1 MGDCSTKTNNE
12 NPNVELFMTILVN
25 IGNVLS
31 IMYNVPQMWRT
42 HKLKKADDI
51 SSHFLWMRL
60 SAGIVWSTYC
70 IYYRMWYVI
79 ISWTTTIISTT
90 QILYYK
96 YYPSPLATVP
106 LVEDQEHEQQQEQQ
120 QEQEKRSQYD
130 PSKEERIEMHLLEKN
145 ESRYYIGDI
154 VSLN

>member
-1 MGDCSTKTNNE
+1 MGDCSGKTNNE
-12 NPNVELFMTILVN
+12 NPSVELFMTIIVN

-31 IMYNVPQMWRT
+31 ILYNVPQMWRT

-60 SAGIVWSTYC
+60 LAGIIWSIYC
-70 IYYRMWYVI
+70 IYYQMWYVI

-96 YYPSPLATVP
+96 YYPSPLVPMP
-106 LVEDQEHEQQQEQQ
+106 LVELQEVREETSREKKEQGAN
-120 QEQEKRSQYD
+120 
-130 PSKEERIEMHLLEKN
+130 EERVDVQLLKKN
-145 ESRYYIGDI
+145 DYSYYADVAIP
-154 VSLN
+154 LN

>member
-1 MGDCSTKTNNE
+1 MGDCNTKINNE

-31 IMYNVPQMWRT
+31 ILYNVPQMWRT
-42 HKLKKADDI
+42 HKIKKADDI

-60 SAGIVWSTYC
+60 SAGIIWSIYC
-70 IYYRMWYVI
+70 IYYKMWYVI

-96 YYPSPLATVP
+96 YYPSPLAPVP
-106 LVEDQEHEQQQEQQ
+106 LIEEREQEQ
-120 QEQEKRSQYD
+120 RSQ
-130 PSKEERIEMHLLEKN
+130 SEEESREKEERIEMQLLQKN
-145 ESRYYIGDI
+145 ENGYYADI
-154 VSLN
+154 IPLN

>member
-1 MGDCSTKTNNE
+1 
-12 NPNVELFMTILVN
+12 MTILVN

-31 IMYNVPQMWRT
+31 ILYNVPQMWRT

-60 SAGIVWSTYC
+60 SAGIIWSIYC

-96 YYPSPLATVP
+96 YYPSPLVP
-106 LVEDQEHEQQQEQQ
+106 VLLIEEREQQQTQQ
-120 QEQEKRSQYD
+120 KRNQGE
-130 PSKEERIEMHLLEKN
+130 PCKEEEEERVEIQLLQRKEDM
-145 ESRYYIGDI
+145 YYADI
-154 VSLN
+154 ISLN

>member
-1 MGDCSTKTNNE
+1 MGDCSTKTSNE

-31 IMYNVPQMWRT
+31 VVYNIPQMWRT

-60 SAGIVWSTYC
+60 SAGIIWSIYC
-70 IYYRMWYVI
+70 IYYQMWYVI

-96 YYPSPLATVP
+96 YYPSPLAQMP
-106 LVEDQEHEQQQEQQ
+106 LIELEERGQQQG
-120 QEQEKRSQYD
+120 QEKE
-130 PSKEERIEMHLLEKN
+130 KEERIEMQLLQKKEQG
-145 ESRYYIGDI
+145 YYADI
-154 VSLN
+154 IPLT

>member
-1 MGDCSTKTNNE
+1 MGDCSTKTSNE

-25 IGNVLS
+25 IGNILS
-31 IMYNVPQMWRT
+31 IMYNIPQMWRT

-60 SAGIVWSTYC
+60 SAGLVWSIYC

-96 YYPSPLATVP
+96 YYPSPLAPVP
-106 LVEDQEHEQQQEQQ
+106 LVEQHEQQQQQPRQQDEQDK
-120 QEQEKRSQYD
+120 E
-130 PSKEERIEMHLLEKN
+130 EERIEMHLLQKN
-145 ESRYYIGDI
+145 EERYYADI
-154 VSLN
+154 IPLN

>member
-1 MGDCSTKTNNE
+1 MGDCITKTNNE

-106 LVEDQEHEQQQEQQ
+106 LVEDEQQQEGEQPRQQ
-120 QEQEKRSQYD
+120 DEQ
-130 PSKEERIEMHLLEKN
+130 SKEEERIEMQLLQKN
-145 ESRYYIGDI
+145 ESRYYGGDI